1 MERSSQSA
9 VTSVMG
15 EWQKSARGAASALT
29 TTDGRWAL
37 VSTSLTALIA
47 GTIAWLAV
55 GTMPPMKAHSIAT
68 TQTTFLAL
76 SFVPEADA
84 LQRQLRLHRAV
95 RAVRREADR
104 AADPARAGQRRRRTA
119 GIETRTITMDR
130 GDTLAGLLED
140 AGISSDDANA
150 AVAAL
155 GKVYNSRS
163 VRAGQSFELT
173 YSTDPQKASGGDS
186 SDFATTSGDD
196 TASDASATPVAHLIS
211 ISFSP
216 SIEHDITIAR
226 DDGNAFAATDT
237 VKKLQVHNHRAGATI
252 EGSLYLSAMR
262 AGIPADVVVEMIH
275 MFSYE
280 VDFQR
285 DIHPG
290 DSFEVFYDY
299 YYTPEGQ
306 PARNGNIAFATMHLG
321 GRTVTLYRYQPD
333 ANQPADY
340 FDAHGQSA
348 KSMLMKTPVDG
359 ARITSGFGMRFHPI
373 LGYTRMHKGID
384 FGVPIGTPVMAA
396 GGGVIEEAGRKG
408 GYGNFVLINHGN
420 GYETAYGPPLAVRA
434 GHPSRLARA
443 PGTDRGAQRQHRRVH
458 RPASALRDPHPQGA
472 GQPAVGEGRQGPHPR
487 GPRAA
492 RISDRAPAHRRGAG
506 LDAAGDQGRG
516 HLDRFAPGEAE
527 VAGAQFTR
535 LNLMG
540 HASRHRFAVHL
551 SMTSSCLSVGP
562 SPWGASAAS
571 LERRRDV
578 SMSADRSPL
587 SPGISG

>member
-1 MERSSQSA
+1 VERRSQSA
-9 VTSVMG
+9 VTSIMG
-15 EWQKSARGAASALT
+15 EWQESARGAATALS

-55 GTMPPMKAHSIAT
+55 GTMPPMKAHSLSA
-68 TQTTFLAL
+68 TQTTFL
-76 SFVPEADA
+76 PY
-84 LQRQLRLHRAV
+84 QLFQKLTHSSGNYASIAPFSPPSASPTAPV
-95 RAVRREADR
+95 IQSEEDTDDV
-104 AADPARAGQRRRRTA
+104 TA

-140 AGISSDDANA
+140 SGISSDDANA
-150 AVAAL
+150 AVVAL

-173 YSTDPQKASGGDS
+173 YSTDPQKASGGDA
-186 SDFATTSGDD
+186 SDFTTTSGDD
-196 TASDASATPVAHLIS
+196 GAAATPVAHLIS

-226 DDGNAFAATDT
+226 DGSNAFAATDT
-237 VKKLQVHNHRAGATI
+237 VKQLQEHHHRAGATI

-285 DIHPG
+285 DIHPN
-290 DSFEVFYDY
+290 DTFEVYYSY

-333 ANQPADY
+333 PNQPADY

-396 GGGVIEEAGRKG
+396 GGGIIEEAGRKG

-420 GYETAYGPPLAVRA
+420 GYETAYG
-434 GHPSRLARA
+434 
-443 PGTDRGAQRQHRRVH
+443 
-458 RPASALRDPHPQGA
+458 
-472 GQPAVGEGRQGPHPR
+472 
-487 GPRAA
+487 
-492 RISDRAPAHRRGAG
+492 
-506 LDAAGDQGRG
+506 
-516 HLDRFAPGEAE
+516 HLSRFAPGIHAGSRVRQGQI
-527 VAGAQFTR
+527 VALSGST
-535 LNLMG
+535 G
-540 HASRHRFAVHL
+540 ESTGPHL
-551 SMTSSCLSVGP
+551 HYEIRIHKQQVNPLSVKVAKGRILD
-562 SPWGASAAS
+562 GRDLREYQIARLHTDAVLAS
-571 LERRRDV
+571 LPLETKV
-578 SMSADRSPL
+578 AD
-587 SPGISG
+587 ISTDLRQAKLK